1 VSTFGLIATIIVT
14 IAVVVAILL
23 FEKKRAQQIERD
35 VSDMARER
43 RQQRSES
50 DSD

>member
-1 VSTFGLIATIIVT
+1 MSTFGLIATIIVT